1 MPPKH
6 AHHHHHPPHPPLP
19 LHSPSFTP
27 GRLFWSIVKSAMS
40 SSLNVYIGFLKV
52 IVWQTDGGLRQIN
65 KSRSM
70 SSVMCRS
77 DWFLSPAEVSVR
89 PSLCTH
95 SRWILSAHTHTR
107 NTEKKR
113 SVCVWYGRQGGSS
126 RAHILAPE
134 QTHVTQQSEGGYLHV
149 LYIFKN
155 PVYGRYLSLM
165 NVTFISGQYKHLLI
179 DY

>member
-27 GRLFWSIVKSAMS
+27 GRLFWSILKSAMS
-40 SSLNVYIGFLKV
+40 SARNVNVSPGFLKV
-52 IVWQTDGGLRQIN
+52 IVWQTVGGLRQIN

-95 SRWILSAHTHTR
+95 SRWILWAHTHTKHR
-107 NTEKKR
+107 EKTECVCLVRKAGRVITRSHSGTQRSAGTRANTR
-113 SVCVWYGRQGGSS
+113 HTPVRRRLPACSV
-126 RAHILAPE
+126 HI
-134 QTHVTQQSEGGYLHV
+134 
-149 LYIFKN
+149 
-155 PVYGRYLSLM
+155 
-165 NVTFISGQYKHLLI
+165 
-179 DY
+179 